1 MPLPPLP
8 GSPRG
13 GDHEPDSIVAAV
25 TSSHQSQSHSQS
37 GKLHLICVN
46 VCYYSTDKN
55 CTGRNDLKIRHCHR
69 RGGNY
74 RLNTMECGHNQL
86 SAASH

>member
-46 VCYYSTDKN
+46 VCYYVITPQ
-55 CTGRNDLKIRHCHR
+55 IR
-69 RGGNY
+69 
-74 RLNTMECGHNQL
+74 TAPDVMT
-86 SAASH
+86 